1 MLQHKVTTY
10 LRAFGHDTMKGLTIW
25 STNKRVRAL
34 KRAKPTDYNTLCRKH
49 EKGTTGKPDELK
61 KSQSYPRAFGE
72 AVAQITWDALQEADM
87 HDIEER
93 EVANSLMTMIL
104 GTSKPKRVRK
114 KLLKKPVAKRPAR
127 A

>member
-1 MLQHKVTTY
+1 MVNQQ
-10 LRAFGHDTMKGLTIW
+10 KGARLETE
-25 STNKRVRAL
+25 
-34 KRAKPTDYNTLCRKH
+34 KPKDYNTLCRKH

-72 AVAQITWDALQEADM
+72 AVAQITLDALQEADM
-87 HDIEER
+87 HYIYES
-93 EVANSLMTMIL
+93 EVGNCVITMIL

-114 KLLKKPVAKRPAR
+114 TLLKKPVAKRPAR